1 MNISGFPAHQTTEAD
16 KKTPLLTLNNPA
28 SKCLA
33 DALQNLSIHH
43 VNLPLTIDGLNKTKF
58 SPKSVS
64 ENLEAGVLQL
74 VDGTVLLVDETVL
87 DEGQLVDPGVRN
99 FQALQNVI
107 QNQTLT
113 YEFPYSQYDFDT
125 DISVLSLSCTRSML
139 AVSLCIVNRRDKA
152 VYLYLLWVKNR
163 IIALFLLNP
172 LIHWRIIAQ
181 RIWFNLL
188 RKHWIFLED
197 LFMQENMDLMTFLT
211 KFQR

>member
-1 MNISGFPAHQTTEAD
+1 
-16 KKTPLLTLNNPA
+16 
-28 SKCLA
+28 LA
-33 DALQNLSIHH
+33 DVLQNLSVHH

-58 SPKSVS
+58 SPKSIS

-125 DISVLSLSCTRSML
+125 DISVLSLSSSKSML
-139 AVSLCIVNRRDKA
+139 PVSFFFFSCIYEVFI
-152 VYLYLLWVKNR
+152 YLYVFYKNR
-163 IIALFLLNP
+163 IIVLFHLHLL
-172 LIHWRIIAQ
+172 ICFKTIAQ
-181 RIWFNLL
+181 KI
-188 RKHWIFLED
+188 
-197 LFMQENMDLMTFLT
+197 
-211 KFQR
+211 

>member
-1 MNISGFPAHQTTEAD
+1 
-16 KKTPLLTLNNPA
+16 
-28 SKCLA
+28 LA

-125 DISVLSLSCTRSML
+125 DISVLSLSSSKSML
-139 AVSLCIVNRRDKA
+139 AVSCIANRHCCLFI
-152 VYLYLLWVKNR
+152 YTVKNR
-163 IIALFLLNP
+163 ITVLFLLYQ
-172 LIHWRIIAQ
+172 LILLRITAQ
-181 RIWFNLL
+181 RTWFNLP
-188 RKHWIFLED
+188 RKH
-197 LFMQENMDLMTFLT
+197 
-211 KFQR
+211 